1 VITSLTV
8 PTRVTVEPVS
18 QSLVAAVQC
27 PQKLHPGA
35 ASESA
40 RLISLLFDWHDFGF
54 SIFGEKVIE
63 CLGHE
68 EL

>member
-1 VITSLTV
+1 MQLLVMG
-8 PTRVTVEPVS
+8 S
-18 QSLVAAVQC
+18 Q
-27 PQKLHPGA
+27 HFIEGA
-35 ASESA
+35 ASEFA
-40 RLISLLFDWHDFGF
+40 RLISLLFDRYDFRF